1 MTRRRAL
8 LFLALA
14 PVLALPLAAC
24 GRRGPLKRV
33 KTAGK
38 KAEKKDKKRPGDD
51 AKMD

>member
-14 PVLALPLAAC
+14 PVLALAAC

-33 KTAGK
+33 K
-38 KAEKKDKKRPGDD
+38 KAKKKDKKRPEDD
-51 AKMD
+51 ANMD

>member
-33 KTAGK
+33 K
-38 KAEKKDKKRPGDD
+38 KAKKKDKKRPEDD
-51 AKMD
+51 ANMD